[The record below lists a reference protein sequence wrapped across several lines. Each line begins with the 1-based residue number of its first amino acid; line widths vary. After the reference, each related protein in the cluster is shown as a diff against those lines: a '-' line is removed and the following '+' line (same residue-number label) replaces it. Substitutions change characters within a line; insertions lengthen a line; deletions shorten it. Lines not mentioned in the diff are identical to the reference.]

1 MCNPLRHA
9 LRRKLFCL
17 VSLILL
23 LVLAGNTM
31 AQIDPPTVDTGHV
44 YLLDDVSGTQVQD
57 DSANSNTGTIVGDP
71 QVVDGLN
78 SKALQFDGVDDGI
91 NIPDSQYINITNGPW
106 PNRTIIAV
114 FNCADVDKPEKQ
126 TIFEEGGRTRGLTIY
141 VHEGLIYVG
150 GWNRAEYD
158 WNPGSWISTPIGSNE
173 WHAVALIIRD
183 GAEAVE
189 DDKFEMWMDGK
200 LIGTAP
206 GGHIH
211 NHSNDNSIG
220 YTIENNVFHDDD
232 GSGDG
237 WYFQGMIDE
246 VWILN
251 DALTQ
256 TELGAW
262 VGKVLP
268 DAFSPNPKDGALYED
283 TWINLSWKPGGFAV
297 SHNVY
302 LGDNFD
308 DVNSGAESTFR
319 GNQATTEFI
328 AGFPGFPYPEGLV
341 PGTTYY
347 WRIDEVNDA
356 EPNSPW
362 KGDLWS
368 FSIPSRT
375 AYNPIPADGA
385 EFIATDVELSW
396 ASGLNAILHNAYFGD
411 NFDDVNNATG
421 AIPNAIATYTPAA
434 LELDKTY
441 YWRIDEFDGTQTLKG
456 NVWSFKTMP
465 DIPVTDPNL
474 ICWWTLEEG
483 SGTNV
488 LDWSGHGNHG
498 SVNDDPKWVDGYDG
512 SALQFDGL
520 NDSVIYYLPEEETW
534 SAYTVALWAKADVVS
549 QSMNSCV
556 FANHMTYAVD
566 TPSMQISYDDSD
578 NYQYHG
584 PIDAIIGP
592 AMLSWVHL
600 CVTGEGSSA
609 SLYYNGD
616 LVTSFDHATGDT
628 VFSKFAIAINRAED
642 NWFEGSIDD
651 CRVYN
656 RALTQ
661 EEVQLA
667 MRGDLMLAWKPGP
680 ADGSLLN
687 LRDAGPLSFSPGDNA
702 AEHDVYFGTDKDAVT
717 NADASDTTGV
727 YRGRQA
733 NTSYNAAQ
741 DVDWG
746 GGPYY
751 WRIDEVNT
759 DGTISKGRIWNFTVA
774 DFIGID
780 DFESYNDIDEGTEG
794 SNRIYNAW
802 VDGFTDPTNGS
813 TVGHL
818 DPPFYEE
825 TIVNSGNKSMPFTYD
840 NAVGKSEATLTL
852 TYPRDWTES
861 GVGTLVIWYIG
872 DPANAPEKMYV
883 VLNGTAG
890 VDNDNP
896 DAALAAEWT
905 EWRIELQVFA
915 DQGINLT
922 NINTI
927 TIGFGNRTNPVAG
940 GSGMVFID
948 DISLYRSEP

>member
-1 MCNPLRHA
+1 MCK
-9 LRRKLFCL
+9 KLFFL
-17 VSLILL
+17 ISLFLL
-23 LVLAGNTM
+23 LMLTGNAM
-31 AQIDPPTVDTGHV
+31 AQIDPATVDTGHV

-57 DSANSNTGTIVGDP
+57 DSANSNAGTIVGDP
-71 QVVDGLN
+71 QVVAGLN
-78 SKALQFDGVDDGI
+78 SGALQFDGIDDGI
-91 NIPDSQYINITNGPW
+91 NIPDSQFINTTNGPW
-106 PNRTIIAV
+106 PDRTIIAV
-114 FNCADVDKPEKQ
+114 FNCADVDKSEKQ
-126 TIFEEGGRTRGLTIY
+126 TVFEEGGRTRGLTIY
-141 VHEGLIYVG
+141 VHEGLVYAG

-189 DDKFEMWMDGK
+189 DDKFEMWMDGI
-200 LIGTAP
+200 LIGKAP

-220 YTIENNVFHDDD
+220 YTLQNNVFHDDD

-237 WYFQGMIDE
+237 WYFEGAIDE

-251 DALTQ
+251 EALTE
-256 TELGAW
+256 TDLRAW

-268 DAFSPNPKDGALYED
+268 EAFSPIPEDGALYED
-283 TWINLSWKPGGFAV
+283 TWVNLSWKPGGFAV

-308 DVNSGAESTFR
+308 DVNSGAEGTFQ
-319 GNQATTEFI
+319 GNQAITEFI
-328 AGFPGFPYPEGLV
+328 AGFPGFAFSDGLV

-347 WRIDEVNDA
+347 WRIDEVNET

-362 KGDLWS
+362 KGKIWS
-368 FSIPSRT
+368 FSVPSKT
-375 AYNPIPADGA
+375 AHNPIPADGTK
-385 EFIATDVELSW
+385 FTATEVELSW
-396 ASGLNAILHNAYFGD
+396 TPGFGALLHNIYFGD

-421 AIPNAIATYTPAA
+421 ALPNADATFTPAT

-441 YWRIDEFDGTQTLKG
+441 YWRIDEFDGSKTIKG

-465 DIPVTDPNL
+465 DIPITDPNF

-483 SGTNV
+483 TGTRV
-488 LDWSGHGNHG
+488 LDWSGHDNHG
-498 SVNDDPKWVDGYDG
+498 DFVNDPKWVDGYDG
-512 SALQFDGL
+512 SALQFDGV
-520 NDSVIYYLPEEETW
+520 NDSVIYYLPEEQTW

-549 QSMNSCV
+549 QSLNSCV
-556 FANHMTYAVD
+556 FANHMTYATD

-592 AMLSWVHL
+592 ATLGWIHL
-600 CVTGEGSSA
+600 CVTGEDSNA

-616 LVTSFDHATGDT
+616 LVTSFDHGTGDT
-628 VFSKFAIAINRAED
+628 VFSKFAIGINRAED

-667 MRGDLMLAWKPGP
+667 MRGDPLLAWKPSP
-680 ADGSLLN
+680 VNGSLLN
-687 LRDAGPLSFSPGDNA
+687 LRDAGSLSWSPGDNA
-702 AEHDVYFGTDKDAVT
+702 SEHDVYFGTVRDAVS
-717 NADASDTTGV
+717 NADVSDTTGV
-727 YRGRQA
+727 YRGRQGITTF
-733 NTSYNAAQ
+733 NTTQ
-741 DVDWG
+741 DVEWG

-759 DGTISKGRIWNFTVA
+759 DGTVSIGRIWNFTEA
-774 DFIGID
+774 DFIGVD
-780 DFESYNDIDEGTEG
+780 DFESYNDLDPADPA
-794 SNRIYNAW
+794 SNRIFNAW
-802 VDGFTDPTNGS
+802 IDGFDNPAINGS
-813 TVGHL
+813 IVGYAN
-818 DPPFYEE
+818 PPFAER
-825 TIVNSGNKSMPFTYD
+825 TIVHGGSQAMPFAYD
-840 NAVGKSEATLTL
+840 NAVGKSDATLTL
-852 TYPRDWTES
+852 TDTHDWTEE
-861 GVGTLVIWYIG
+861 GVSVLSIWFQA
-872 DPANAPEKMYV
+872 DATNADEPMYV

-890 VDNDNP
+890 ITNNIP
-896 DAALAAEWT
+896 NAAQIDVWT
-905 EWRIELQVFA
+905 EWKIDLQAFA

-922 NINTI
+922 NVNTI
-927 TIGFGNRTNPVAG
+927 TLGFGNRTNPVVG
-940 GSGMVFID
+940 GTGIVFFD
-948 DISLYRSEP
+948 DIRLYRPAP

>member
-1 MCNPLRHA
+1 MCK
-9 LRRKLFCL
+9 KLFFL

-23 LVLAGNTM
+23 LLLAGNVM
-31 AQIDPPTVDTGHV
+31 AQIDPATVDTGHV

-57 DSANSNTGTIVGDP
+57 DSANSNAGTIVGDP
-71 QVVDGLN
+71 QVVTGLN
-78 SKALQFDGVDDGI
+78 SDALQFDGVDDGI
-91 NIPDSQYINITNGPW
+91 TIPDSQFINITGGPF

-141 VHEGLIYVG
+141 VHEGLVYVG

-189 DDKFEMWMDGK
+189 DDKFEMWMDGR
-200 LIGTAP
+200 LIGKAP

-237 WYFQGMIDE
+237 WYFEGMIDE

-251 DALTQ
+251 EALTQ

-268 DAFSPNPKDGALYED
+268 DAFSPTPKDEALYED
-283 TWINLSWKPGGFAV
+283 TWVNLSWKPGGFAV

-308 DVNSGAESTFR
+308 DVNSGAESTFQ
-319 GNQATTEFI
+319 GNQATTELI

-347 WRIDEVNDA
+347 WRIDEVNDT

-362 KGDLWS
+362 KGDVWS

-385 EFIATDVELSW
+385 KFIATDVELSW
-396 ASGLNAILHNAYFGD
+396 VSGLRAIMHNAYFGD
-411 NFDDVNNATG
+411 NFDDVNNASG
-421 AIPNAIATYTPAA
+421 APPNADATYTPAA

-441 YWRIDEFDGTQTLKG
+441 YWRVDEFDGTQTLKG
-456 NVWSFKTMP
+456 TVWSFKTMP

-498 SVNDDPKWVDGYDG
+498 SVNNDPKWVEGYDG
-512 SALQFDGL
+512 SALQFDGV

-584 PIDAIIGP
+584 PIDSVIGP

-600 CVTGEGSSA
+600 CVTGEGSIA
-609 SLYYNGD
+609 NLYYNGD
-616 LVTSFDHATGDT
+616 LITSFDHGTGDI
-628 VFSKFAIAINRAED
+628 VFSKFAIGINRAED

-667 MRGDLMLAWKPGP
+667 MRGDLMLAWKPSP

-687 LRDAGPLSFSPGDNA
+687 IRDARSLSWLPGDNA
-702 AEHDVYFGTDKDAVT
+702 SEHDVYFGTDRDAVS
-717 NADASDTTGV
+717 NADVSDANSI
-727 YRGRQA
+727 YRGRQGITTF
-733 NTSYNAAQ
+733 NTTQ
-741 DVDWG
+741 DVEWG

-780 DFESYNDIDEGTEG
+780 DFESYNDVDEGMEG

-802 VDGFTDPTNGS
+802 VDGFIDPTNGS
-813 TVGHL
+813 QVGHI

-825 TIVNSGNKSMPFTYD
+825 TIVYGGGQSMPLYYD
-840 NAVGKSEATLTL
+840 NAVGKSEATLTI

-861 GVGTLVIWYIG
+861 GVSTLVIWYIG
-872 DPANAPEKMYV
+872 DAANVPETMYV

-896 DAALAAEWT
+896 DAALADEWT
-905 EWRIELQVFA
+905 EWRIDLQVFA

-922 NINTI
+922 NIDTI
-927 TIGFGNRTNPVAG
+927 TLGFGNRSNPVAG
-940 GSGMVFID
+940 GSGMVFFD
-948 DISLYRSEP
+948 DIRLYRPAP